1 MPASNANTFGLASSS
16 SPPASTSAAA
26 AAGAADDDDAP
37 STGRRSRSK
46 RAISKAA
53 TKARLSPA
61 SDDDFKLDEEDSGSE
76 YHDEDD
82 SDEGPKTKGKQQAPR
97 APTFRLLCLSTSV

>member
-26 AAGAADDDDAP
+26 AGADDDDAP

-82 SDEGPKTKGKQQAPR
+82 SDEGPKAKGKQQAPR
-97 APTFRLLCLSTSV
+97 ASLALALPDYFSLMF